1 MAQDKFHTIVVGGG
15 CLGCASAISVQRRL
29 GGGSEGGHSSV
40 CVIER
45 SVVGSGVTARH
56 SGIVRAANAVPEA
69 AVLAQKAI
77 AQWRNLKSLWGVA
90 APFEACGAI
99 WIAKDAG
106 PGENSSW
113 DGLESRLKSAGIE
126 FGRIPRSRADELT
139 PGIIDFHDD
148 EVFFYEPGAIQMDP
162 SAMRKMIYEALDIN
176 AIEVREKTAVTGF
189 ECGEDGRITG
199 VLTSQGRLGCEF
211 VVNAAG
217 AWSPA
222 VFGSLGI
229 AIPVSAEPV
238 HVANWITSLR
248 EFEKA
253 MPIIADYVNLAYFR
267 LWRNGEIHMHQP
279 RKRSLRE
286 TARVF
291 AGNPLGLVGADFIND
306 PANQGLDY
314 AQIHVYEQI
323 ARRRFNNIDRTVY
336 GSGYRS
342 FFDITPD
349 LRFILGR
356 DHRIPNLVH
365 CLGAGQSFKYTPVF
379 GEIIAESI
387 FGGTDYAEEARA
399 FSISRFDDAYMHRFW
414 TRVSGRDKS
423 VEIGA
428 AAAL

>member
-1 MAQDKFHTIVVGGG
+1 M
-15 CLGCASAISVQRRL
+15 
-29 GGGSEGGHSSV
+29 
-40 CVIER
+40 
-45 SVVGSGVTARH
+45 
-56 SGIVRAANAVPEA
+56 
-69 AVLAQKAI
+69 
-77 AQWRNLKSLWGVA
+77 
-90 APFEACGAI
+90 
-99 WIAKDAG
+99 
-106 PGENSSW
+106 
-113 DGLESRLKSAGIE
+113 
-126 FGRIPRSRADELT
+126 
-139 PGIIDFHDD
+139 
-148 EVFFYEPGAIQMDP
+148 
-162 SAMRKMIYEALDIN
+162 
-176 AIEVREKTAVTGF
+176 
-189 ECGEDGRITG
+189 
-199 VLTSQGRLGCEF
+199 
-211 VVNAAG
+211 
-217 AWSPA
+217 
-222 VFGSLGI
+222 
-229 AIPVSAEPV
+229 
-238 HVANWITSLR
+238 ANWITSLR

-314 AQIHVYEQI
+314 VQIYVYEQI

-356 DHRIPNLVH
+356 DHRSPILAH

-379 GEIIAESI
+379 GEIIAEFI